1 MLRLDEII
9 CIKILNNGTYQM
21 IENLKIGDVIVEE
34 LPEGYY
40 GCMVVLEVDK
50 KGKECLVMISKY
62 FSKEKPTIGNP
73 ILMQSA
79 LNKVTTRQMDYQNRW
94 GEFYQNSNLYEVI
107 GSVNVSNIKIND
119 IILYEN
125 LTTMSLYYEW
135 LSKERPEEFYKMI

>member
-62 FSKEKPTIGNP
+62 FFKGKTC
-73 ILMQSA
+73 
-79 LNKVTTRQMDYQNRW
+79 NR
-94 GEFYQNSNLYEVI
+94 
-107 GSVNVSNIKIND
+107 
-119 IILYEN
+119 
-125 LTTMSLYYEW
+125 
-135 LSKERPEEFYKMI
+135 